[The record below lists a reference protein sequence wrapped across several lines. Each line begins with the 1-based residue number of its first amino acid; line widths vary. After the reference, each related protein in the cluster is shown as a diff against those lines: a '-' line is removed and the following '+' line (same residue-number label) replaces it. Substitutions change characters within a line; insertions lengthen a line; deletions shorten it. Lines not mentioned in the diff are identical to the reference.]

1 MLKIV
6 AKENDHGRTLLKFV
20 AKILQNYS
28 TSQIEKLLEKEIK
41 VNKNHKQKYIV
52 QQDDIIQIYT
62 NEKLDKLKTQELE
75 NQTKIYT

>member
-28 TSQIEKLLEKEIK
+28 TSQIEKLLEKKKLKLI
-41 VNKNHKQKYIV
+41 KNHKQKNTLFSKMILF
-52 QQDDIIQIYT
+52 
-62 NEKLDKLKTQELE
+62 KFTQMK
-75 NQTKIYT
+75 N